1 MVRELLIV
9 SLACSAVVAPALVE
23 SLLGT
28 TCPAVAWLGLF
39 AGLVA
44 LPRGEVRGGARDR
57 SLALLVIAIAI
68 VVGLDVAD
76 DRGAGVDV
84 ALAAAVCL
92 AWWALANVSLDRF
105 GWLRDVAWTLTVAL
119 PALAATT
126 LAQAGLERRATSA
139 AEALAS
145 LGPQWRRAAGDDV
158 GPGAWVFALGVPLV
172 VLALARSFERR
183 SV

>member
-68 VVGLDVAD
+68 VNRRTWSSG
-76 DRGAGVDV
+76 
-84 ALAAAVCL
+84 
-92 AWWALANVSLDRF
+92 
-105 GWLRDVAWTLTVAL
+105 
-119 PALAATT
+119 
-126 LAQAGLERRATSA
+126 QAKWDNIAYHDYS
-139 AEALAS
+139 S
-145 LGPQWRRAAGDDV
+145 
-158 GPGAWVFALGVPLV
+158 
-172 VLALARSFERR
+172 RR
-183 SV
+183 SASRTRLILVHKFVI